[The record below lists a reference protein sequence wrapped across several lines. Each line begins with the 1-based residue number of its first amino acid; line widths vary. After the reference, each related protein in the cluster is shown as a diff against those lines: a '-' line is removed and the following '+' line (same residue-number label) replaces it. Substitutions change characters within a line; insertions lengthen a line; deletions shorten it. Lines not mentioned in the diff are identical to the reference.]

1 LPSSCNS
8 HTRVRNWGFFA
19 DRTATRIRAEGRAH
33 HFDVSV
39 RDDTG
44 KCQQAVSQELSKQA
58 GSARLEKRQRTH
70 SSSETSRALSLRFML
85 GLNFALPELVP
96 ALADGLNSLVLPS
109 KPPTGRSR
117 IVPTPGGPIEG
128 VLAKRP
134 TLGARVEPT
143 PTEGTL
149 RTPAAARAGLSPP
162 PLPPDASFGASS
174 VAPGG
179 GAGVDSAVLEA
190 RDEAAERSGA
200 GEGDGPAPPA
210 AVMAAAPD
218 RVWAATRRPLPL
230 PLPDMVSRV

>member
-1 LPSSCNS
+1 
-8 HTRVRNWGFFA
+8 
-19 DRTATRIRAEGRAH
+19 
-33 HFDVSV
+33 
-39 RDDTG
+39 
-44 KCQQAVSQELSKQA
+44 
-58 GSARLEKRQRTH
+58 
-70 SSSETSRALSLRFML
+70 ML

-109 KPPTGRSR
+109 RPPTGRSR

-149 RTPAAARAGLSPP
+149 RTPAVARAGLSPP
-162 PLPPDASFGASS
+162 PPLAPDESFGASS

-210 AVMAAAPD
+210 AVTADAPD
-218 RVWAATRRPLPL
+218 RV
-230 PLPDMVSRV
+230 

>member
-1 LPSSCNS
+1 
-8 HTRVRNWGFFA
+8 
-19 DRTATRIRAEGRAH
+19 
-33 HFDVSV
+33 
-39 RDDTG
+39 
-44 KCQQAVSQELSKQA
+44 
-58 GSARLEKRQRTH
+58 
-70 SSSETSRALSLRFML
+70 ML

-149 RTPAAARAGLSPP
+149 RTLGAARAGLSPP
-162 PLPPDASFGASS
+162 LPEVSFGASS

-200 GEGDGPAPPA
+200 GDGDGAA
-210 AVMAAAPD
+210 AVVAVAAAAPE
-218 RVWAATRRPLPL
+218 RV
-230 PLPDMVSRV
+230 

>member
-1 LPSSCNS
+1 
-8 HTRVRNWGFFA
+8 
-19 DRTATRIRAEGRAH
+19 
-33 HFDVSV
+33 
-39 RDDTG
+39 
-44 KCQQAVSQELSKQA
+44 
-58 GSARLEKRQRTH
+58 
-70 SSSETSRALSLRFML
+70 ML

-162 PLPPDASFGASS
+162 PLLAASFGASS

-210 AVMAAAPD
+210 PAAVTADAPD
-218 RVWAATRRPLPL
+218 RV
-230 PLPDMVSRV
+230 